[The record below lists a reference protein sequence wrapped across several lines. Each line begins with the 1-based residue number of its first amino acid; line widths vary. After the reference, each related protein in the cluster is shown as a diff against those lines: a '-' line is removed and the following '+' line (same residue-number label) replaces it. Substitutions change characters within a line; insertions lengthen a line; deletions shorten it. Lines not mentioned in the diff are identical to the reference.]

1 MHRRTIVVTAGGT
14 LAGALTGCISSTD
27 GNESPTPT
35 HEPSTTPTPTSRKV
49 TDEARQRT
57 VSLENQDEVPKR
69 HRVSVDVEVLEPAI
83 TAAHTGRI
91 RVTTTN
97 EGPARSLSVGP
108 DMCSLFNRSRAG
120 SDDPA
125 GLWLQQSEESQ
136 DANRKGERWVL
147 DRPQSQ
153 HRGFPAY
160 GCLPRAYE
168 SEESVSTEY
177 EVWDD
182 YRIEGYLQPGTYRWE
197 EEIQIWDDTDAKD
210 TDSPSAT
217 FTWGFSISVEKAD

>member
-1 MHRRTIVVTAGGT
+1 MHRRTILVSAGGT

-35 HEPSTTPTPTSRKV
+35 HEPSTTPTATTRKS
-49 TDEARQRT
+49 TDEDQPRT
-57 VSLENQDEVPKR
+57 VNLENQDEVPKR
-69 HRVSVDVEVLEPAI
+69 HQVSVGVEVLEPAI
-83 TAAHTGRI
+83 TAAHTARI

-108 DMCSLFNRSRAG
+108 DKCNLFNRDRAG

-125 GLWLQQSEESQ
+125 GLWLYQSEDSP

-147 DRPQSQ
+147 DRSQSQ
-153 HRGFPAY
+153 HRSFATY

-168 SEESVSTEY
+168 SAESVSTEY

-217 FTWGFSISVEKAD
+217 FTWGFSISVENAD

>member
-1 MHRRTIVVTAGGT
+1 MHRRTILVTAAGT
-14 LAGALTGCISSTD
+14 LAGALTGCTSSTD
-27 GNESPTPT
+27 GDETPTPT
-35 HEPSTTPTPTSRKV
+35 HDPSTTPTPTPTEA

-57 VSLENQDEVPKR
+57 VSLEHQDEVPQR
-69 HRVSVDVEVLEPAI
+69 HQVSVDVEVLEPAI
-83 TAAHTGRI
+83 TAAHTARI

-97 EGPARSLSVGP
+97 EGPARSLSVAP
-108 DMCSLFNRSRAG
+108 DMCNLFNRNRAG
-120 SDDPA
+120 SDDPE
-125 GLWLQQSEESQ
+125 GLWLHQPENSP
-136 DANRKGERWVL
+136 DADRKGERWVL
-147 DRPQSQ
+147 DRPQSKP
-153 HRGFPAY
+153 RSYAMY

-168 SEESVSTEY
+168 SAESVSTEY
-177 EVWDD
+177 AVWDD

>member
-1 MHRRTIVVTAGGT
+1 MHRRTLLVTAGGT

-35 HEPSTTPTPTSRKV
+35 HEPSTTPTPTSRKA
-49 TDEARQRT
+49 TDEDRQRT

-69 HRVSVDVEVLEPAI
+69 HQVSIGVEVLEPAI
-83 TAAHTGRI
+83 TAAHTARI

-108 DMCSLFNRSRAG
+108 DMCSLFNRNRAG

-125 GLWLQQSEESQ
+125 GLWLHQPEDSQ
-136 DANRKGERWVL
+136 DADRKGERWVL

-168 SEESVSTEY
+168 SAESVSTEY

-197 EEIQIWDDTDAKD
+197 EEIQIWDNTDAKD

>member
-1 MHRRTIVVTAGGT
+1 MDRRTILLTAGGT
-14 LAGALTGCISSTD
+14 LAGTLTGCINSIG
-27 GNESPTPT
+27 GNETPEPTHNPSTSPTPT
-35 HEPSTTPTPTSRKV
+35 PTTA

-57 VSLENQDEVPKR
+57 VSLEHQDEVPKR
-69 HRVSVDVEVLEPAI
+69 HQVSVVVEVLEPAI
-83 TAAHTGRI
+83 TAAHTARI

-108 DMCSLFNRSRAG
+108 DMCNLFNRNRAG
-120 SDDPA
+120 SDDPK
-125 GLWLQQSEESQ
+125 GLWLHQPEDSP
-136 DANRKGERWVL
+136 DAQRKGERWVL

-153 HRGFPAY
+153 PRAFATY

-168 SEESVSTEY
+168 SAESVSTAY
-177 EVWDD
+177 AVWDD

-217 FTWGFSISVEKAD
+217 FMWGFSMSVEKAD